1 MDFALLK
8 AVSRS
13 FYLSMVW
20 LPPAMRRGIAL
31 GYMLARATDSV
42 ADTSTAAPGK
52 RAEVLRQMR
61 RAVLGTL
68 PADEQEELLRMLRG
82 EMADAQ
88 TKESE
93 ATLLRRFGE
102 CLEELAQVSEVEQ
115 QLLRRVLSR
124 IVKGQLW
131 DLSYFDEHEVVESA
145 GETFRYTYLVAGC
158 VGEFWTDLGLATMGA
173 EFCPPE
179 RRDIMAQAA
188 VRYGQGL
195 QLVNILRDLDEDA
208 ARGRVYLSP
217 YRERGKTMHP
227 CTTLEWWH
235 NRAYWFL
242 WDGLDY
248 ARRLGTFRL
257 RFTAMLPALLGQKT
271 LRLIKQRTGSER
283 VKISRWTVYAT
294 LLEAARLSAWRRA
307 S

>member
-61 RAVLGTL
+61 RAVQGIL
-68 PADEQEELLRMLRG
+68 PPDELALLLKELRG

-88 TKESE
+88 TNPSE

-102 CLEELAQVSEVEQ
+102 CLEQLEQVSDAEL
-115 QLLRRVLSR
+115 QLLRRVLSL

-131 DLSYFDEHEVVESA
+131 DLSYFDDHKVVESA
-145 GETFRYTYLVAGC
+145 DETMRYTYLVAGC
-158 VGEFWTDLGLATMGA
+158 VGEFWTDLGLSTLGKG
-173 EFCPPE
+173 FCAPE

-188 VRYGQGL
+188 TRYGQGL
-195 QLVNILRDLDEDA
+195 QLVNILRDIEEDA
-208 ARGRVYLSP
+208 ARGRAYLASF
-217 YRERGKTMHP
+217 REKAETYS
-227 CTTLEWWH
+227 CQDSLEIWR
-235 NRAYWFL
+235 NRAFWYL
-242 WDGLDY
+242 RDGLDY
-248 ARRLGTFRL
+248 ARRLESFRL
-257 RFTAMLPALLGQKT
+257 RFSAMLPALLGQKT
-271 LRLIKQRTGSER
+271 LRLIAQRAGVEK
-283 VKISRWTVYAT
+283 VKVSRRTVYTT
-294 LLEAARLSAWRRA
+294 LLEAAWLSVRKRV

>member
-20 LPPAMRRGIAL
+20 LPRAMRRGIAL

-61 RAVLGTL
+61 RAVQGTL
-68 PADEQEELLRMLRG
+68 PPDERALLLLALRG

-88 TKESE
+88 TNPSE

-102 CLEELAQVSEVEQ
+102 CLEQLEQVSETEL
-115 QLLRRVLSR
+115 QLLRRVLSL

-131 DLSYFDEHEVVESA
+131 DLTYFDDHKVVESVD
-145 GETFRYTYLVAGC
+145 ETTRYTYLVAGC
-158 VGEFWTDLGLATMGA
+158 VGEFWTDLGLATLGKG
-173 EFCPPE
+173 FCAPE

-188 VRYGQGL
+188 ARYGQGL
-195 QLVNILRDLDEDA
+195 QLVNILRDIEEDA
-208 ARGRVYLSP
+208 ARGRAYLASF
-217 YRERGKTMHP
+217 RGKSETYP
-227 CTTLEWWH
+227 CKASLEMWR
-235 NRAYWFL
+235 NRAFWYL
-242 WDGLDY
+242 RDGLDY
-248 ARRLGTFRL
+248 ARRLETFRL

-271 LRLIKQRTGSER
+271 LRLIAQRAGEER
-283 VKISRWTVYAT
+283 VKISRKAVYAT
-294 LLEAARLSAWRRA
+294 LIQAAWLSVWRRV
-307 S
+307 

>member
-1 MDFALLK
+1 MDFSLLK

-52 RAEVLRQMR
+52 RAEVLRQMQ
-61 RAVLGTL
+61 RAVQGSL
-68 PADEQEELLRMLRG
+68 PADEQEELLRQLRG
-82 EMADAQ
+82 EMAEAQ
-88 TKESE
+88 TRESE

-102 CLEELAQVSEVEQ
+102 CLAELSEVSDAELL
-115 QLLRRVLSR
+115 LLRRVLSL
-124 IVKGQLW
+124 IVEGQLW
-131 DLSYFDEHEVVESA
+131 DLSYFDAHEVVESA
-145 GETFRYTYLVAGC
+145 GETLRYAYLVAGC
-158 VGEFWTDLGLATMGA
+158 VGEFWTDLGIATLGA
-173 EFCPPE
+173 EFCAPA

-195 QLVNILRDLDEDA
+195 QLVNILRDIDEDA

-217 YRERGKTMHP
+217 WREAGNQEARVSP
-227 CTTLEWWH
+227 EWWLD
-235 NRAYWFL
+235 RACWFL
-242 WDGLDY
+242 LDGLDY
-248 ARRLGTFRL
+248 ACRLGSFRL

-271 LRLIKQRTGSER
+271 LRLIRQRTGTER
-283 VKISRWTVYAT
+283 VKISRWAVYAT
-294 LLEAARLSAWRRA
+294 LLQAAWLSAWRRA

>member
-61 RAVLGTL
+61 RAVLGDL
-68 PADEQEELLRMLRG
+68 SADEQEALLRLLRG
-82 EMADAQ
+82 EMAEAQ

-102 CLEELAQVSEVEQ
+102 CLEELAQVSEVER

-131 DLSYFDEHEVVESA
+131 DLSYFDEHKVVESA
-145 GETFRYTYLVAGC
+145 GETLRYTYLVAGC
-158 VGEFWTDLGLATMGA
+158 VGEFWTDLGLATMGE

-195 QLVNILRDLDEDA
+195 QLVNILRDMDEDA

-217 YRERGKTMHP
+217 YRERGKTMCP
-227 CTTLEWWH
+227 CTTPEVWH
-235 NRAYWFL
+235 SRAYWFL

-271 LRLIKQRTGSER
+271 LRLIEQRAGSER

>member
-1 MDFALLK
+1 MDFELLK

-52 RAEVLRQMR
+52 RAEILRQMR

-68 PADEQEELLRMLRG
+68 PPDELALLLQALRG

-88 TKESE
+88 TNPSE

-102 CLEELAQVSEVEQ
+102 CLEQLEQVSDVEL
-115 QLLRRVLSR
+115 QLLRRVLSL

-131 DLSYFDEHEVVESA
+131 DLTYFDDHEVVESA
-145 GETFRYTYLVAGC
+145 DETMRYTYLVAGC
-158 VGEFWTDLGLATMGA
+158 VGEFWTDLGLATLG
-173 EFCPPE
+173 EKFCPPE

-188 VRYGQGL
+188 ARYGQGL
-195 QLVNILRDLDEDA
+195 QLVNILRDIEEDA
-208 ARGRVYLSP
+208 ARGRAYLASF
-217 YRERGKTMHP
+217 RGKSETYS
-227 CTTLEWWH
+227 CKDSLEMWR
-235 NRAYWFL
+235 NRAFRYL
-242 WDGLDY
+242 RDGRDY

-271 LRLIKQRTGSER
+271 LRLITQRAGEER
-283 VKISRWTVYAT
+283 VKISRKAVYAT
-294 LLEAARLSAWRRA
+294 LIQAAWLSVWRRA
-307 S
+307 

>member
-52 RAEVLRQMR
+52 REEVLRQMR
-61 RAVLGTL
+61 RAVLGDL
-68 PADEQEELLRMLRG
+68 PADEQEALLRLLRG

-102 CLEELAQVSEVEQ
+102 CLEELAQVSEVER

-131 DLSYFDEHEVVESA
+131 DLSYFDEHKVVESA
-145 GETFRYTYLVAGC
+145 GETLRYTYLVAGC

-217 YRERGKTMHP
+217 YRERGKTMCP
-227 CTTLEWWH
+227 CTTPEVWH
-235 NRAYWFL
+235 SRAYWFL

-283 VKISRWTVYAT
+283 VKISRWAVYAS

>member
-20 LPPAMRRGIAL
+20 LPRAMRRGIAL

-61 RAVLGTL
+61 RAVQGTL
-68 PADEQEELLRMLRG
+68 PPDERALLLQALRG

-88 TKESE
+88 TNPSE

-102 CLEELAQVSEVEQ
+102 CLEQLEQVSETEL
-115 QLLRRVLSR
+115 QLLRRVLSL

-131 DLSYFDEHEVVESA
+131 DLTYFDDHKVVESVD
-145 GETFRYTYLVAGC
+145 ETTRYTYLVAGC
-158 VGEFWTDLGLATMGA
+158 VGEFWTDLGLATLGKG
-173 EFCPPE
+173 FCAPE

-188 VRYGQGL
+188 ARYGQGL
-195 QLVNILRDLDEDA
+195 QLVNILRDIEEDA
-208 ARGRVYLSP
+208 ARGRAYLASF
-217 YRERGKTMHP
+217 RGKSETYP
-227 CTTLEWWH
+227 CKDSLEMWR
-235 NRAYWFL
+235 NRAFWYL

-248 ARRLGTFRL
+248 ARRLETFRL

-271 LRLIKQRTGSER
+271 LRLIAQRAGEER
-283 VKISRWTVYAT
+283 VKISRKAVYAT
-294 LLEAARLSAWRRA
+294 LIQAAWLSVWRRA
-307 S
+307 

>member
-20 LPPAMRRGIAL
+20 LPRAMRRGIAL

-61 RAVLGTL
+61 RAVQGTL
-68 PADEQEELLRMLRG
+68 PPDERALLLQALRG

-88 TKESE
+88 TNPSE

-102 CLEELAQVSEVEQ
+102 CLEQLEQVSETEL
-115 QLLRRVLSR
+115 QLLRRVLSL

-131 DLSYFDEHEVVESA
+131 DLTYFDDHKVVESVD
-145 GETFRYTYLVAGC
+145 ETTRYTYLVAGC
-158 VGEFWTDLGLATMGA
+158 VGEFWTDLGLATLGKG
-173 EFCPPE
+173 FCAPE

-188 VRYGQGL
+188 ARYGQGL
-195 QLVNILRDLDEDA
+195 QLVNILRDIEEDA
-208 ARGRVYLSP
+208 ARGRAYLASF
-217 YRERGKTMHP
+217 RGKSETYP
-227 CTTLEWWH
+227 CKDSLEMWR
-235 NRAYWFL
+235 NRAFWYL
-242 WDGLDY
+242 RDGLDY
-248 ARRLGTFRL
+248 ARRLETFRL

-271 LRLIKQRTGSER
+271 LRLIAQRAGEER
-283 VKISRWTVYAT
+283 VKISRKAVYAT
-294 LLEAARLSAWRRA
+294 LIQAAWLSVWRRA
-307 S
+307 

>member
-68 PADEQEELLRMLRG
+68 PPDELSLLLKELRG

-88 TKESE
+88 TNPSE

-102 CLEELAQVSEVEQ
+102 CLEQLELVSEAEL
-115 QLLRRVLSR
+115 QLLRRVLSL

-131 DLSYFDEHEVVESA
+131 DLSYFDDHKVVESA
-145 GETFRYTYLVAGC
+145 GETMRYTYLVAGC
-158 VGEFWTDLGLATMGA
+158 VGEFWTDLGLSTLGKG
-173 EFCPPE
+173 FCAPE

-188 VRYGQGL
+188 TRYGQGL
-195 QLVNILRDLDEDA
+195 QLVNILRDIAEDA
-208 ARGRVYLSP
+208 ARGRAYLASF
-217 YRERGKTMHP
+217 REKSETYT
-227 CTTLEWWH
+227 CQDSLEIWR
-235 NRAYWFL
+235 NRAFWYL
-242 WDGLDY
+242 RDGLDY
-248 ARRLGTFRL
+248 ARRLGAFRL

-271 LRLIKQRTGSER
+271 LRLIAQRAGRER
-283 VKISRWTVYAT
+283 VKITRSAVYAS
-294 LLEAARLSAWRRA
+294 LLHAAWLSMRRRA

>member
-42 ADTSTAAPGK
+42 ADTSTAATGK
-52 RAEVLRQMR
+52 RAEVLLQMH
-61 RAVLGTL
+61 RAVQGSLASAEL
-68 PADEQEELLRMLRG
+68 EELLRMLRG
-82 EMADAQ
+82 EMAEAQ

-93 ATLLRRFGE
+93 STLLRRFGE
-102 CLEELAQVSEVEQ
+102 CLEELAQVGEVEL
-115 QLLRRVLSR
+115 QLLRRVLSL

-131 DLSYFDEHEVVESA
+131 DLSYFDEHEVVKSA
-145 GETFRYTYLVAGC
+145 DETLRYTYLVAGC
-158 VGEFWTDLGLATMGA
+158 VGEFWTDLGLAAMGA
-173 EFCPPE
+173 EFCAPE

-195 QLVNILRDLDEDA
+195 QLVNILRDMDEDA
-208 ARGRVYLSP
+208 ARGRFYLCGAPELWMS
-217 YRERGKTMHP
+217 RAERY
-227 CTTLEWWH
+227 L
-235 NRAYWFL
+235 N
-242 WDGLDY
+242 DGLDY
-248 ARRLGTFRL
+248 ARRLGAYKL
-257 RFTAMLPALLGQKT
+257 RFTAMLPALLGLKT
-271 LRLIKQRTGSER
+271 LRLLAQRAGNER
-283 VKISRWTVYAT
+283 VKIKRRTVYAS
-294 LLEAARLSAWRRA
+294 LLNAAWLSVWRRA

>member
-61 RAVLGTL
+61 RAVLGDL
-68 PADEQEELLRMLRG
+68 PADEQEALLRLLRG
-82 EMADAQ
+82 EMAEAQ

-102 CLEELAQVSEVEQ
+102 CLEELAQVSEVERL
-115 QLLRRVLSR
+115 LLRRVLSR

-131 DLSYFDEHEVVESA
+131 DLSYFDEHKVVESA
-145 GETFRYTYLVAGC
+145 GETLRYTYLVAGC

-217 YRERGKTMHP
+217 YRERGKTMCP
-227 CTTLEWWH
+227 CTTPEVWH
-235 NRAYWFL
+235 SRAYWFL

>member
-20 LPPAMRRGIAL
+20 LPPGMRRGIAL

-61 RAVLGTL
+61 RAVLGDL
-68 PADEQEELLRMLRG
+68 PADEQEALLRLLRG
-82 EMADAQ
+82 EMAEAQ

-102 CLEELAQVSEVEQ
+102 CLEELAQVSEVERL
-115 QLLRRVLSR
+115 LLRRVLSR

-131 DLSYFDEHEVVESA
+131 DLSYFDEHKVVESA
-145 GETFRYTYLVAGC
+145 GETLRYTYLVAGC

-217 YRERGKTMHP
+217 YRERGKTMCP
-227 CTTLEWWH
+227 CTTSEVWH
-235 NRAYWFL
+235 SRAYWFL

>member
-20 LPPAMRRGIAL
+20 LPRAMRCGIAL

-61 RAVLGTL
+61 RAVQGTL
-68 PADEQEELLRMLRG
+68 PPDERALLLQALRG

-88 TKESE
+88 TNPSE

-102 CLEELAQVSEVEQ
+102 CLEQLEQVSETEL
-115 QLLRRVLSR
+115 QLLRRVLSF

-131 DLSYFDEHEVVESA
+131 DLTYFDDHKVVESVD
-145 GETFRYTYLVAGC
+145 ETTRYTYLVAGC
-158 VGEFWTDLGLATMGA
+158 VGEFWTDLGLATLGKG
-173 EFCPPE
+173 FCAPE

-188 VRYGQGL
+188 ARYGQGL
-195 QLVNILRDLDEDA
+195 QLVNILRDIEEDA
-208 ARGRVYLSP
+208 ARGRAYLASF
-217 YRERGKTMHP
+217 RGKSETYP
-227 CTTLEWWH
+227 CKASLEMWR
-235 NRAYWFL
+235 NRAFWYL
-242 WDGLDY
+242 RDGLDY
-248 ARRLGTFRL
+248 ARRLETFRL

-271 LRLIKQRTGSER
+271 LRLIAQRAGEER
-283 VKISRWTVYAT
+283 VKISRKAVYAT
-294 LLEAARLSAWRRA
+294 LIQAAWLSVWRRA
-307 S
+307 